1 MSQKLEVTNSSKEVT
16 ISLDGNTAVITA
28 GGSGIPGAIVVK
40 DGNDNELM
48 RVGMV
53 HVGGIQG
60 LVSPIHPQFV
70 LSVNGEQRIKMDA
83 SNASGQMTLQNGS
96 GVNRINL
103 DGGTGV
109 IRVRSDAGAVI
120 FKVDGDTGNI
130 FLGGGETA
138 GHLFVNNK
146 SGQDTIHLDGG
157 KADLYMG
164 GREQAGNLFVNNKDG
179 QDTIHL
185 DGGKADLYMGGH
197 EQAGNLFV
205 NNKDGANTI
214 GLDGQGGV
222 ITVRGS
228 GQNDRIHLNGF
239 LGQISVHNVEGKE
252 VFRFKSYNAVLDIF
266 GSGGI
271 ISLDGSKGD
280 ISLEN
285 ADCAEEFEISGSE
298 VLESGTV
305 LVLGQD
311 GKLQKSRD
319 AYDKKVVGV
328 ISGAGDCKP
337 GIVLDRKAARDDR
350 MPVALMGK
358 VFCKADAQYSPIE
371 VGDLLTTS
379 PTAGHAMK
387 ATDPLKAFGA
397 VIGKALRPL
406 SEGRGLVP
414 VLIALQ

>member
-1 MSQKLEVTNSSKEVT
+1 MSKKLELTNDSNEVT

-28 GGSGIPGAIVVK
+28 GGNGIPGAIVVK
-40 DGNDNELM
+40 DANDKQLM
-48 RVGMV
+48 RVGMGG
-53 HVGGIQG
+53 VGGIQSI
-60 LVSPIHPQFV
+60 VSPRHPQFV

-103 DGGTGV
+103 DGGTGA
-109 IRVRSDAGAVI
+109 IRVRNDAGAVF

-130 FLGGGETA
+130 SLGGGETA

-146 SGQDTIHLDGG
+146 SGQDTIHLDGS

-164 GREQAGNLFVNNKDG
+164 GREQAGNLFVNN
-179 QDTIHL
+179 Q
-185 DGGKADLYMGGH
+185 
-197 EQAGNLFV
+197 
-205 NNKDGANTI
+205 DGANTI

-228 GQNDRIHLNGF
+228 GQTDRIHLNGF

-252 VFRFKSYNAVLDIF
+252 VFRFKSSTAVLDIF

-280 ISLEN
+280 IGLEN

-337 GIVLDRKAARDDR
+337 GIVLDRKAAQDNRK
-350 MPVALMGK
+350 PVALMGK
-358 VFCKADAQYSPIE
+358 AFCKADAQYTPIE

-387 ATDPLKAFGA
+387 ATDPIKAFGA

>member
-1 MSQKLEVTNSSKEVT
+1 MGKKLELTNNSNEVT

-28 GGSGIPGAIVVK
+28 GGNGIPGAIVVK
-40 DGNDNELM
+40 DGNDKQLM
-48 RVGMV
+48 RVGMGG
-53 HVGGIQG
+53 VGGIQSV
-60 LVSPIHPQFV
+60 VSPIHPQFV

-109 IRVRSDAGAVI
+109 IRVRNDAGAVI

-130 FLGGGETA
+130 SLGGEETA

-146 SGQDTIHLDGG
+146 RGQDTIHLDGS

-164 GREQAGNLFVNNKDG
+164 GYEQAGNLFVNN
-179 QDTIHL
+179 Q
-185 DGGKADLYMGGH
+185 
-197 EQAGNLFV
+197 
-205 NNKDGANTI
+205 DGANTI

-252 VFRFKSYNAVLDIF
+252 VFRFKSSTAVLDIF

-280 ISLEN
+280 IGLEN

-305 LVLGQD
+305 LVLAQD

-337 GIVLDRKAARDDR
+337 GIVLDRKGARDNR

-358 VFCKADAQYSPIE
+358 VFCKADAEYTPIE

-379 PTAGHAMK
+379 PTAGYAMK
-387 ATDPLKAFGA
+387 ATDSLKAFGA

>member
-1 MSQKLEVTNSSKEVT
+1 MSKKLELTNNSNEVT

-28 GGSGIPGAIVVK
+28 GGNGIPGAIVVK
-40 DGNDNELM
+40 DGNDKQLM
-48 RVGMV
+48 RVGMGG
-53 HVGGIQG
+53 VGGIQSV
-60 LVSPIHPQFV
+60 VSPIHPQFV

-109 IRVRSDAGAVI
+109 IRVRNDAGAVI

-130 FLGGGETA
+130 SLGGGETA

-146 SGQDTIHLDGG
+146 SGQDTIHLDGS
-157 KADLYMG
+157 
-164 GREQAGNLFVNNKDG
+164 
-179 QDTIHL
+179 
-185 DGGKADLYMGGH
+185 KADLYMGGH

-205 NNKDGANTI
+205 NNQDGSNTI

-252 VFRFKSYNAVLDIF
+252 VFRFKSSTAVLDIF

-280 ISLEN
+280 IGLEN

-298 VLESGTV
+298 MLESGTV

-311 GKLQKSRD
+311 GKLQKSRN

-337 GIVLDRKAARDDR
+337 GIVLDRKAARDNR

-358 VFCKADAQYSPIE
+358 VFCKADAQYTPIE

-387 ATDPLKAFGA
+387 ATDSLQAFGA